1 MKKKIIIGS
10 ANFNQN
16 YGINN
21 NNISKKEIKKL
32 INLAKK
38 HGINTIDT
46 AAGYKDSEKIIG
58 SLKFKKLK
66 IISKIPKIP
75 FGLEKNKIKTW
86 IYKIVQNS
94 LKNLRIKKLNSILLH
109 DEKVLLSENGEL
121 VYEILKELK
130 KENLTSKIGVSI
142 YNFNELSEILKKFEI
157 DLAQA
162 PFNIVNQ
169 SLINSGCM
177 SKLKKNGV
185 EIHVRSIFLQGVL
198 LLKSSQLPN
207 KLKKLKS
214 TWNYWE
220 SWQKQNKIKALEAC
234 LSLIYK
240 YPQID
245 GIVIGFNDV
254 NQLTEILKF
263 KNKNL
268 KLKMPKLNIKN
279 QNFVDPT
286 KWSKL

>member
-1 MKKKIIIGS
+1 M
-10 ANFNQN
+10 
-16 YGINN
+16 
-21 NNISKKEIKKL
+21 
-32 INLAKK
+32 
-38 HGINTIDT
+38 
-46 AAGYKDSEKIIG
+46 
-58 SLKFKKLK
+58 
-66 IISKIPKIP
+66 
-75 FGLEKNKIKTW
+75 
-86 IYKIVQNS
+86 
-94 LKNLRIKKLNSILLH
+94 LH

-142 YNFNELSEILKKFEI
+142 YNFSELSKILKKFEI
-157 DLAQA
+157 DLVQA

-169 SLINSGCM
+169 SLVNSGCM

-268 KLKMPKLNIKN
+268 KLKIPKLNIKN

>member
-1 MKKKIIIGS
+1 M
-10 ANFNQN
+10 N
-16 YGINN
+16 
-21 NNISKKEIKKL
+21 
-32 INLAKK
+32 
-38 HGINTIDT
+38 
-46 AAGYKDSEKIIG
+46 
-58 SLKFKKLK
+58 
-66 IISKIPKIP
+66 
-75 FGLEKNKIKTW
+75 
-86 IYKIVQNS
+86 
-94 LKNLRIKKLNSILLH
+94 
-109 DEKVLLSENGEL
+109 
-121 VYEILKELK
+121 
-130 KENLTSKIGVSI
+130 
-142 YNFNELSEILKKFEI
+142 
-157 DLAQA
+157 
-162 PFNIVNQ
+162 
-169 SLINSGCM
+169 
-177 SKLKKNGV
+177 KLKKNGV

-198 LLKSSQLPN
+198 LLKGSQLPN